1 MNHPTRL
8 EYMDLTDEALIE
20 KFRAHDDLTVF
31 KVLVKRYQH
40 RVYSTAYRLLGNND
54 EAEEVVQDTFI
65 KVHQNLDKYRM
76 NAAFSS
82 WIFRIA
88 HNVCMDSLR
97 AKQRRRATSIVS
109 FDPQS
114 SVAESDGAF
123 GASQPVAQLAD
134 DKPDP
139 SQVLDLSEQTEV
151 VEASLRQLPEAQK
164 TVLILHDI
172 EGFSYQ
178 EIAEIVGTSIGTVR
192 SRLHYGRIKL
202 KELLNPYF
210 STDAKTLPVTLR

>member
-1 MNHPTRL
+1 
-8 EYMDLTDEALIE
+8 MDLTDEALIE
-20 KFRAHDDLTVF
+20 KFRAHDDLVVF
-31 KVLVKRYQH
+31 KELVKRYQH
-40 RVYSTAYRLLGNND
+40 RVYSTAYRVLGNSD
-54 EAEEVVQDTFI
+54 EAEEVVQDTFV

-88 HNVCMDSLR
+88 HNVCMDALR
-97 AKQRRRATSIVS
+97 ARQRRRASSLVS
-109 FDPQS
+109 YDPQA

-123 GASQPVAQLAD
+123 GAGQTVAQLAD
-134 DKPDP
+134 EKPDP
-139 SQVLDLSEQTEV
+139 AHALDLSEQTEV
-151 VEASLRQLPEAQK
+151 VEESLKLLPEAQK
-164 TVLILHDI
+164 TVLVLHDI

-178 EIAEIVGTSIGTVR
+178 EISEIVGTSIGTVR

-210 STDAKTLPVTLR
+210 STESKTLPATLR